1 MKLDERCCKKQ
12 YGFLHLGVTDLMRFD
27 SSTLTN
33 MKYLFILLF
42 IISLMSCSDVY
53 YSPTPEPFVI
63 HTYRVPGPYFR
74 PAPPRVHALPPR
86 GPHFMR

>member
-1 MKLDERCCKKQ
+1 MIKYILILIV
-12 YGFLHLGVTDLMRFD
+12 FAGVLV
-27 SSTLTN
+27 
-33 MKYLFILLF
+33 
-42 IISLMSCSDVY
+42 SCSDVY

-74 PAPPRVHALPPR
+74 PAPPRVHVLPPR